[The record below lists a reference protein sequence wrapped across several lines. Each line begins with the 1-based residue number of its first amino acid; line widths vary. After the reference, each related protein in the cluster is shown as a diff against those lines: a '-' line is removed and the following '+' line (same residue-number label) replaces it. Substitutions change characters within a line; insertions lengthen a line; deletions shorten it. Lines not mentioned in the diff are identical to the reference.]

1 MISMNKSERDVQRK
15 LRVLKHAEQIGDVA
29 KTCRYFGIGRAGFYR
44 WRTAYQ
50 RDGEPGLA
58 NRKTAPRNP
67 ANQTPPEIVEKVLHL
82 RQTYHLGPIR
92 IVWYLARYHAIKI
105 SDAGVYR
112 ILRRHG
118 LNRLPRGTRV
128 RKIHTKRY
136 QKQVPGHQIQLDV
149 KFLTFPGKDGK
160 PTKRYQY
167 TAIDD
172 ATRIRALKVYSRH
185 TQANAIAFIDH
196 VIAKFPF
203 RIREVRTDNGHEF
216 QAKFHWHVEDQ
227 GIRHAYIKPS
237 SPQLNGKVERS
248 HRTDDEEFYQLLSYK
263 DDTDLEQKLTE
274 WERFYNLSR
283 PHGAFNGKAP
293 YEVLRERL

>member
-29 KTCRYFGIGRAGFYR
+29 KTCRYFGIGRASFYR

-248 HRTDDEEFYQLLSYK
+248 HRTDDEEFYQAPLL
-263 DDTDLEQKLTE
+263 Q
-274 WERFYNLSR
+274 
-283 PHGAFNGKAP
+283 G
-293 YEVLRERL
+293 

>member
-1 MISMNKSERDVQRK
+1 MNKSERDVQRK

-29 KTCRYFGIGRAGFYR
+29 KTCRYFGIGRASFYR